1 MAQLI
6 HNHLDNIGYFDFLID
21 KNNGHPKHDIE
32 YIYRLDMVW
41 KPGELEGYPIKIG
54 TIVTDV
60 VQLENKSYEF
70 TNKETGE
77 RLKTNYA
84 WALAENTP
92 ENLKRI
98 EEYDKERIKF
108 KEYENKVE
116 ALRKQITTLEND

>member
-1 MAQLI
+1 M
-6 HNHLDNIGYFDFLID
+6 GYFDFLID
-21 KNNGHPKHDIE
+21 KNNGQPKQGLE

-41 KPGELEGYPIKIG
+41 KPGGLEGYPIKVG

-98 EEYDKERIKF
+98 EEYEKEWIKF
-108 KEYENKVE
+108 KEYEKKIE
-116 ALRKQITTLEND
+116 TLRKSIVTLDGC